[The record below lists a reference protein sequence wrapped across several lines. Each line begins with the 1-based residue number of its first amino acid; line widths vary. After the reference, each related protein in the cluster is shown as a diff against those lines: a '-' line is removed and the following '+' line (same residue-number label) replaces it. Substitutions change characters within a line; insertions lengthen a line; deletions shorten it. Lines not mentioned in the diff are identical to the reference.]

1 MNNDDSTVFFK
12 NRQYHAPLHV
22 YPYEKIGWKQLSP
35 FNGITGIHF
44 PSLLTLT
51 SNIDKY
57 DII

>member
-1 MNNDDSTVFFK
+1 MMIPQYFFK

-35 FNGITGIHF
+35 FNSITGIHF